1 MMSIKVGI
9 AGAAGRMGCK
19 NCLSVLQARDMD
31 LIGAL
36 EIENHAKLGVDIGN
50 IAGIDDTGVNLT
62 DKRDNA
68 FSMADVIIDFTAP
81 DATIQN
87 LEFCR
92 KMKIAMVIGTTGL
105 TQEQLKNI
113 EDIATDIPI
122 VFAPNMSLGVNLL
135 FKITD
140 IVARALGHDYDC
152 EIVEAHHN
160 KKADA
165 PSGTA
170 MRIAE
175 IIARVLEQDIDKTAV
190 YGRHGIPGPRKKDE
204 IGILAL
210 RGGDIVGE
218 HTVYFAGQGERIEL
232 IHRAHNRETFA
243 NGAVR
248 AARWIVGQPA
258 GLYSMQDV
266 LGI

>member
-1 MMSIKVGI
+1 MNLKVGI

-19 NCLSVLQARDMD
+19 NCLSVIKAHGMD
-31 LIGAL
+31 LVGAL

-50 IAGIDDTGVNLT
+50 ITGIDNIGINLT
-62 DKRDNA
+62 DKRYDA
-68 FSMADVIIDFTAP
+68 FSKADVVIDFTAP
-81 DATIQN
+81 YATMQN

-92 KMKIAMVIGTTGL
+92 EMKIAIVIGTTGL
-105 TQEQLKNI
+105 TKEQLKSM
-113 EDIATDIPI
+113 EQIATDIPV
-122 VFAPNMSLGVNLL
+122 VFAPNMGIGVNLL
-135 FKITD
+135 FKITG

-160 KKADA
+160 QKADA

-175 IIARVLEQDIDKTAV
+175 IVAQALEQDIDKTAV
-190 YGRHGIPGPRKKDE
+190 YGRHGITGPRKKDE
-204 IGILAL
+204 IGISAL

-232 IHRAHNRETFA
+232 IHRAHNREIFA

-248 AARWIVGQPA
+248 AARWIVGKPA

-266 LGI
+266 LGM

>member
-1 MMSIKVGI
+1 MMSIKVSI
-9 AGAAGRMGCK
+9 AGAAGRMGRK
-19 NCLSVLQARDMD
+19 NCLSILQARGMD

-36 EIENHAKLGVDIGN
+36 EIKNHSKLGVDIGN
-50 IAGIDDTGVNLT
+50 ITGIDDIGVNLT
-62 DKRDNA
+62 DKRRDA
-68 FSMADVIIDFTAP
+68 FSKADVIIDFTAP

-92 KMKIAMVIGTTGL
+92 EMKIAIIIGTTGL
-105 TQEQLKNI
+105 TQEQLKSM
-113 EDIATDIPI
+113 EEIATDIPV

-160 KKADA
+160 QKSDA

-175 IIARVLEQDIDKTAV
+175 VVAQAIEQDIDKTAV
-190 YGRHGIPGPRKKDE
+190 YGRHGITGPRKKDE

-232 IHRAHNRETFA
+232 IHRAHNREIFT

-266 LGI
+266 LGM